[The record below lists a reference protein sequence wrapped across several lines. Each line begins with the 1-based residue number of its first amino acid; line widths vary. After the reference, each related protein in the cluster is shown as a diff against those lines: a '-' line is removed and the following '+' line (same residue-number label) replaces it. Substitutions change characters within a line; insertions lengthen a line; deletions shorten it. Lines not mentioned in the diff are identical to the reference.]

1 MIQTLSQVLALEAY
15 MSELWRDA
23 FLLHQRPYGNSSVM
37 AEMFTLDNGR
47 ISVIAKG
54 AKKPK
59 SKFFGVL
66 SPFSKLR
73 ITYRGKSELKTL
85 TNVDKEDIFSDSFSK
100 LSYTLLYIN
109 ELLIKILPQGAPQKE
124 LFNLYDKFLLEIKT
138 SNEIDVILRRFEI
151 DLLQML
157 GYGINFINEVDSG
170 QSIDADKLYDFVPEL
185 GFKESP
191 NGIFNGKEIIS
202 ISKLDFENI
211 NKKKFKSLTTMAIG
225 YSLDG
230 GDLKS
235 RQIFK
240 TLKK

>member
-124 LFNLYDKFLLEIKT
+124 LFDLYDKFLLEIKA
-138 SNEIDVILRRFEI
+138 SNEIDIILRRFEI
-151 DLLQML
+151 DLLEML

>member
-15 MSELWRDA
+15 MSELWHDA

-124 LFNLYDKFLLEIKT
+124 LFNLYDKFLLEIKN
-138 SNEIDVILRRFEI
+138 SNEIDIILRRFEI
-151 DLLQML
+151 DLLEML

>member
-1 MIQTLSQVLALEAY
+1 MT
-15 MSELWRDA
+15 ELWHDA
-23 FLLHQRPYGNSSVM
+23 FLLHQRPYGNTSVI
-37 AEMFTLDNGR
+37 AEMFTLENGR
-47 ISVIAKG
+47 ISVIARG

-73 ITYRGKSELKTL
+73 ITYRGRSELKTL
-85 TNVDKEDIFSDSFSK
+85 TNVDKEDIFTDSFSK

-109 ELLIKILPQGAPQKE
+109 ELLIKILPQGAPQNE
-124 LFNLYDKFLLEIKT
+124 LFNLYDKFLIEVK
-138 SNEIDVILRRFEI
+138 SCEEIDIVLRKFEL
-151 DLLQML
+151 DLLEML

-170 QSIDADKLYDFVPEL
+170 HIIEVNKSYDFVPEL

-191 NGIFNGKEIIS
+191 NGLFEGNEIVS
-202 ISKLDFENI
+202 ISKLNFTDI
-211 NKKKFKSLTTMAIG
+211 DKKKFKSLTTMAIG

-235 RQIFK
+235 REIFK

>member
-1 MIQTLSQVLALEAY
+1 MT
-15 MSELWRDA
+15 ELWHDA
-23 FLLHQRPYGNSSVM
+23 FLLHQRPYGNTSVI
-37 AEMFTLDNGR
+37 AEMFTFENGR
-47 ISVIAKG
+47 ISVIARG

-73 ITYRGKSELKTL
+73 ITYRGRSELKTL

-109 ELLIKILPQGAPQKE
+109 ELLMKILPHGAPQRE
-124 LFNLYDKFLLEIKT
+124 LFNLYGKFLKEVK
-138 SNEIDVILRRFEI
+138 SSKEIDIVLRKFEL
-151 DLLQML
+151 DLLEML
-157 GYGINFINEVDSG
+157 GYGINFENEVDAG
-170 QSIDADKLYDFVPEL
+170 HSIEVNKSYDFIPEL

-191 NGIFNGKEIIS
+191 NGLFDGHEIIS
-202 ISKLDFENI
+202 ISKFDFKDI
-211 NKKKFKSLTTMAIG
+211 NKKKFKALTTMAIS

-230 GDLKS
+230 DDLKS
-235 RQIFK
+235 RKIFK

>member
-1 MIQTLSQVLALEAY
+1 MT
-15 MSELWRDA
+15 ELWHDA
-23 FLLHQRPYGNSSVM
+23 FLLHQRPYGNTSVM
-37 AEMFTLDNGR
+37 AEMFTLENGR
-47 ISVIAKG
+47 ISVIARG

-66 SPFSKLR
+66 SP
-73 ITYRGKSELKTL
+73 
-85 TNVDKEDIFSDSFSK
+85 NVDKEDIFSNSFSK

-109 ELLIKILPQGAPQKE
+109 ELLIKILPQGAPQSE
-124 LFNLYDKFLLEIKT
+124 LFNLYDKFLMEVK
-138 SNEIDVILRRFEI
+138 SSKEIDIVLRRFELN
-151 DLLQML
+151 LLEML

-170 QSIDADKLYDFVPEL
+170 QSIKETKSYDFVPEL

-191 NGIFNGKEIIS
+191 NGLFEGNEIIS
-202 ISKLDFENI
+202 ISKLDYKNI

-235 RQIFK
+235 REIFK
-240 TLKK
+240 SLKK

>member
-124 LFNLYDKFLLEIKT
+124 LFYLYDRFLLEIKT
-138 SNEIDVILRRFEI
+138 SNEIDIILRRFEI
-151 DLLQML
+151 DLLEML

>member
-1 MIQTLSQVLALEAY
+1 MT
-15 MSELWRDA
+15 ELWHDA
-23 FLLHQRPYGNSSVM
+23 FLLHQRPYGNTSVI
-37 AEMFTLDNGR
+37 AEMFTLENGR
-47 ISVIAKG
+47 ISVIARG

-73 ITYRGKSELKTL
+73 ITYRGRSELKTL

-109 ELLIKILPQGAPQKE
+109 ELLIKILPQAAPQSE
-124 LFNLYDKFLLEIKT
+124 LFNLYDKFLIEVK
-138 SNEIDVILRRFEI
+138 SSEEIDIVLRKFEL
-151 DLLQML
+151 DLLEML
-157 GYGINFINEVDSG
+157 GYGINFITEVDSG
-170 QSIDADKLYDFVPEL
+170 QSIESNKSYDFVPEL

-191 NGIFNGKEIIS
+191 NGLFEGNEITS
-202 ISKLDFENI
+202 ISKFNFKDI

-235 RQIFK
+235 REIFK

>member
-124 LFNLYDKFLLEIKT
+124 LFNLYDKFLSEIKT
-138 SNEIDVILRRFEI
+138 SNEIDIILRRFEI
-151 DLLQML
+151 DLLEML

>member
-1 MIQTLSQVLALEAY
+1 MT
-15 MSELWRDA
+15 ELWHDA
-23 FLLHQRPYGNSSVM
+23 FLLHQRPYGNTSVI
-37 AEMFTLDNGR
+37 AEMFTLENGR
-47 ISVIAKG
+47 ISVIARG

-73 ITYRGKSELKTL
+73 ITYRGRSELKTL

-109 ELLIKILPQGAPQKE
+109 ELLMKILPQGATQSE
-124 LFNLYDKFLLEIKT
+124 LFSLYDEFLIEVKASEEIDIVLRKFELDLLE
-138 SNEIDVILRRFEI
+138 
-151 DLLQML
+151 ML

-170 QSIDADKLYDFVPEL
+170 QRIELNKSYDFVPEL

-191 NGIFNGKEIIS
+191 NGLFEGNEIIS
-202 ISKLDFENI
+202 ISKLNFKDI

-235 RQIFK
+235 REIFK

>member
-1 MIQTLSQVLALEAY
+1 

-23 FLLHQRPYGNSSVM
+23 FLLHQRPYGNTSVM

-138 SNEIDVILRRFEI
+138 SNEIDIILRRFEI
-151 DLLQML
+151 DLLEML

-191 NGIFNGKEIIS
+191 NGIFKGKEIIS

>member
-1 MIQTLSQVLALEAY
+1 MT
-15 MSELWRDA
+15 ELWHDA
-23 FLLHQRPYGNSSVM
+23 FLLHQRPYGNTSVM
-37 AEMFTLDNGR
+37 AEMFTLENGR
-47 ISVIAKG
+47 ISVIARG

-73 ITYRGKSELKTL
+73 ITYRGRSELKTL
-85 TNVDKEDIFSDSFSK
+85 TNVDKEDIFSNSFSK

-109 ELLIKILPQGAPQKE
+109 ELLIKILPQGAPQRE
-124 LFNLYDKFLLEIKT
+124 LFNLYDKFLMEVK
-138 SNEIDVILRRFEI
+138 SSKEIDIVLRRFELN
-151 DLLQML
+151 LLEML

-170 QSIDADKLYDFVPEL
+170 QSIKETKSYDFVPEL

-191 NGIFNGKEIIS
+191 NGLFEGIEIIS
-202 ISKLDFENI
+202 ISKLDYKNI

-235 RQIFK
+235 REIFK
-240 TLKK
+240 SLKK

>member
-1 MIQTLSQVLALEAY
+1 MT
-15 MSELWRDA
+15 ELWCDA
-23 FLLHQRPYGNSSVM
+23 FLLHQRPYGNTSVM

-47 ISVIAKG
+47 ISVIARG
-54 AKKPK
+54 AKNPK

-73 ITYRGKSELKTL
+73 ITYRGRSELKTL
-85 TNVDKEDIFSDSFSK
+85 TNVDKEDIFSNSFSK

-138 SNEIDVILRRFEI
+138 SNEIDIILRRFEI
-151 DLLQML
+151 DLLEML

-170 QSIDADKLYDFVPEL
+170 HSIDADKLYDFVPEL

>member
-138 SNEIDVILRRFEI
+138 SNEIDIILRRFEI
-151 DLLQML
+151 DLLEML

-170 QSIDADKLYDFVPEL
+170 QSIDADKLFDFVPEL

>member
-1 MIQTLSQVLALEAY
+1 MT
-15 MSELWRDA
+15 ELWHDA
-23 FLLHQRPYGNSSVM
+23 FLLHQRPYGNTSVM
-37 AEMFTLDNGR
+37 AEMFTLENGR
-47 ISVIAKG
+47 ISVIARG

-73 ITYRGKSELKTL
+73 ITYRGRSELKTL
-85 TNVDKEDIFSDSFSK
+85 TNVDKEDIFSNSFSK

-109 ELLIKILPQGAPQKE
+109 ELLIKILPQGAPQRE
-124 LFNLYDKFLLEIKT
+124 LFNLYDKFLMEVK
-138 SNEIDVILRRFEI
+138 SSKEIDIVLRRFELN
-151 DLLQML
+151 LLEML

-170 QSIDADKLYDFVPEL
+170 HSIELNKSYDFVPEL

-191 NGIFNGKEIIS
+191 NGLFEGNEIIS
-202 ISKLDFENI
+202 ISKLNFKDI
-211 NKKKFKSLTTMAIG
+211 NKKKFKSLTAMAIG

-235 RQIFK
+235 RKIFK

>member
-1 MIQTLSQVLALEAY
+1 
-15 MSELWRDA
+15 
-23 FLLHQRPYGNSSVM
+23 
-37 AEMFTLDNGR
+37 
-47 ISVIAKG
+47 
-54 AKKPK
+54 
-59 SKFFGVL
+59 
-66 SPFSKLR
+66 
-73 ITYRGKSELKTL
+73 
-85 TNVDKEDIFSDSFSK
+85 
-100 LSYTLLYIN
+100 
-109 ELLIKILPQGAPQKE
+109 
-124 LFNLYDKFLLEIKT
+124 
-138 SNEIDVILRRFEI
+138 
-151 DLLQML
+151 ML

-211 NKKKFKSLTTMAIG
+211 NKKKFKLLTTMAIG

>member
-1 MIQTLSQVLALEAY
+1 MT
-15 MSELWRDA
+15 ELWHDA
-23 FLLHQRPYGNSSVM
+23 FLLHQRPYGNTSVI
-37 AEMFTLDNGR
+37 AEIFTLENGR
-47 ISVIAKG
+47 ISVIARG

-73 ITYRGKSELKTL
+73 ITYRGRSELKTL

-109 ELLIKILPQGAPQKE
+109 ELLIKILPQSAPQSE
-124 LFNLYDKFLLEIKT
+124 LFNLYDKFLIEVKA
-138 SNEIDVILRRFEI
+138 SKEIDKVLRKFEL
-151 DLLQML
+151 DLLEML

-170 QSIDADKLYDFVPEL
+170 QRIELNKSYDFVPEL

-191 NGIFNGKEIIS
+191 NGLFEGNEIIS
-202 ISKLDFENI
+202 ISKLNFKDI

-235 RQIFK
+235 RKIFK

>member
-1 MIQTLSQVLALEAY
+1 MT
-15 MSELWRDA
+15 ELWHDA
-23 FLLHQRPYGNSSVM
+23 FLLHQRPYGNTSVI
-37 AEMFTLDNGR
+37 AEMFTLENGR
-47 ISVIAKG
+47 ISVIARG

-59 SKFFGVL
+59 AKFFGVL

-73 ITYRGKSELKTL
+73 ITYRGRSELKTL

-109 ELLIKILPQGAPQKE
+109 ELLIKILPQGAPQRE
-124 LFNLYDKFLLEIKT
+124 LFNLYDKFLIEVK
-138 SNEIDVILRRFEI
+138 SCEEIDIVLRKFEL
-151 DLLQML
+151 DLLEML

-170 QSIDADKLYDFVPEL
+170 HSIELNKSYVFVPEL

-191 NGIFNGKEIIS
+191 NGLFEGNEIIS
-202 ISKLDFENI
+202 ISKLNFTDI
-211 NKKKFKSLTTMAIG
+211 DKKKFKSLTTMAIG

-235 RQIFK
+235 REIFK

>member
-23 FLLHQRPYGNSSVM
+23 FLLHQRPYGNTSVM

-124 LFNLYDKFLLEIKT
+124 LFNLYDKFLLEIKA
-138 SNEIDVILRRFEI
+138 SNEIDIILRRFEI
-151 DLLQML
+151 DLLEML

>member
-1 MIQTLSQVLALEAY
+1 

-138 SNEIDVILRRFEI
+138 SNEIDIILRRFEI
-151 DLLQML
+151 DLLEML

>member
-23 FLLHQRPYGNSSVM
+23 FLLHQRPYGNSSIM

-138 SNEIDVILRRFEI
+138 NNEIDIILRRFEI
-151 DLLQML
+151 DLLEML

>member
-1 MIQTLSQVLALEAY
+1 

-124 LFNLYDKFLLEIKT
+124 LFNLYDKFLLEIKA
-138 SNEIDVILRRFEI
+138 SNEIDIILRRFEI
-151 DLLQML
+151 DLLEML

>member
-1 MIQTLSQVLALEAY
+1 MT
-15 MSELWRDA
+15 ELWHDA
-23 FLLHQRPYGNSSVM
+23 FLLHQRPYGNTSVI
-37 AEMFTLDNGR
+37 AEMFTLENGR
-47 ISVIAKG
+47 ISVIARG

-73 ITYRGKSELKTL
+73 ITYRGRSELKTL

-109 ELLIKILPQGAPQKE
+109 ELLIKILPQGASQSE
-124 LFNLYDKFLLEIKT
+124 LFNLYDKFLIEVKA
-138 SNEIDVILRRFEI
+138 SEEIDIVLRKFEL
-151 DLLQML
+151 DLLEML

-170 QSIDADKLYDFVPEL
+170 HSIELNKSYDFVPEL

-191 NGIFNGKEIIS
+191 NGLFEGNEIIS
-202 ISKLDFENI
+202 ISKLNFTDI
-211 NKKKFKSLTTMAIG
+211 DKKKFKSLTTMAIG

-235 RQIFK
+235 REIFK

>member
-1 MIQTLSQVLALEAY
+1 

-138 SNEIDVILRRFEI
+138 SNEIDIILRRFEI
-151 DLLQML
+151 ELLEML

>member
-1 MIQTLSQVLALEAY
+1 MT
-15 MSELWRDA
+15 ELWCDA
-23 FLLHQRPYGNSSVM
+23 FLLHQRPYGNTSVM

-47 ISVIAKG
+47 ISVIARG
-54 AKKPK
+54 AKNPK

-73 ITYRGKSELKTL
+73 ITYRGRSELKTL
-85 TNVDKEDIFSDSFSK
+85 TNVDKEDIFSNSFSK

-138 SNEIDVILRRFEI
+138 SNEIDIILRRFEI
-151 DLLQML
+151 DLLEML

-170 QSIDADKLYDFVPEL
+170 HSIDADKLYDFVPEL

-211 NKKKFKSLTTMAIG
+211 NKKKIKSLTTMAIG

>member
-1 MIQTLSQVLALEAY
+1 

-23 FLLHQRPYGNSSVM
+23 FLLHQRPYGNTSVM

-138 SNEIDVILRRFEI
+138 SNEIDIILRRFEI
-151 DLLQML
+151 DLLEML

>member
-1 MIQTLSQVLALEAY
+1 MT
-15 MSELWRDA
+15 ELWHDA
-23 FLLHQRPYGNSSVM
+23 FLLHQRPYGNTSVI
-37 AEMFTLDNGR
+37 AEMFTLENGR
-47 ISVIAKG
+47 ISVIARG

-73 ITYRGKSELKTL
+73 ITYRGRSELKTL

-109 ELLIKILPQGAPQKE
+109 ELLIKILPQGATQSE
-124 LFNLYDKFLLEIKT
+124 LFSLYDKFLIEVKA
-138 SNEIDVILRRFEI
+138 SEEIDIVLRKFEL
-151 DLLQML
+151 DLLEML

-170 QSIDADKLYDFVPEL
+170 QRIELNKSYDFVPEL

-191 NGIFNGKEIIS
+191 NGLFEGNEIIS
-202 ISKLDFENI
+202 ISKLNFKDI

-235 RQIFK
+235 REIFK

>member
-23 FLLHQRPYGNSSVM
+23 FLLHQRPYGNTSVM

-124 LFNLYDKFLLEIKT
+124 LFHLYDKFLLEIKT
-138 SNEIDVILRRFEI
+138 SNEIDIILRRFEI
-151 DLLQML
+151 DLLEML

>member
-1 MIQTLSQVLALEAY
+1 MTEA
-15 MSELWRDA
+15 WHDA
-23 FLLHQRPYGNSSVM
+23 FLLHQRPYSNTSVM
-37 AEMFTLDNGR
+37 AEMFTLDKGR
-47 ISVIAKG
+47 ISVIARG

-73 ITYRGKSELKTL
+73 ITFRGRSDLKTL

-109 ELLIKILPQGAPQKE
+109 ELLIKILPQGAPQE
-124 LFNLYDKFLLEIKT
+124 DLFNLYDKFLLEAKISK
-138 SNEIDVILRRFEI
+138 EI
-151 DLLQML
+151 DLVLRKFELNLLEIL
-157 GYGINFINEVDSG
+157 GYGINFMTDVDFG
-170 QSIDADKLYDFVPEL
+170 NKIDEKKSYDFVPEL
-185 GFKESP
+185 GFKESI
-191 NGIFNGKEIIS
+191 NGLFEGSEIIS
-202 ISKLDFENI
+202 ISKMSFEGI

-240 TLKK
+240 TLKR

>member
-23 FLLHQRPYGNSSVM
+23 FLLHQRPYGNTSVM

-124 LFNLYDKFLLEIKT
+124 LFHLYDKFLLEIKT
-138 SNEIDVILRRFEI
+138 SNEIDIILRRFEI
-151 DLLQML
+151 DLLEML

-240 TLKK
+240 SLKK

>member
-1 MIQTLSQVLALEAY
+1 
-15 MSELWRDA
+15 
-23 FLLHQRPYGNSSVM
+23 M

-47 ISVIAKG
+47 ISVIARG

-59 SKFFGVL
+59 SKFFGIL

-73 ITYRGKSELKTL
+73 ITYRGRSDLKTL
-85 TNVDKEDIFSDSFSK
+85 TNVDKEDIFSNSFSK

-109 ELLIKILPQGAPQKE
+109 ELLIKILPQGATQSE
-124 LFNLYDKFLLEIKT
+124 LFNLYDKFLIEVKST
-138 SNEIDVILRRFEI
+138 EEIDIVLRKFEL
-151 DLLQML
+151 DLLEML
-157 GYGINFINEVDSG
+157 GYGINFLSEVDSG
-170 QSIDADKLYDFVPEL
+170 LGIDQNRFYDFVPEL

-191 NGIFNGKEIIS
+191 NGIFEGNEIIS
-202 ISKLDFENI
+202 ISKLEFQNI
-211 NKKKFKSLTTMAIG
+211 NKKKFKSLTTMAIN

>member
-1 MIQTLSQVLALEAY
+1 

-124 LFNLYDKFLLEIKT
+124 LFDLYDKFLLEIKT
-138 SNEIDVILRRFEI
+138 SNEIDIILRRFEI
-151 DLLQML
+151 DLLEML

>member
-1 MIQTLSQVLALEAY
+1 MT
-15 MSELWRDA
+15 ELWHDA
-23 FLLHQRPYGNSSVM
+23 FLLHQRPYGNTSVI
-37 AEMFTLDNGR
+37 AEMFTLENGR
-47 ISVIAKG
+47 ISVIARG

-73 ITYRGKSELKTL
+73 ITYRGRSELKTL

-109 ELLIKILPQGAPQKE
+109 ELLIKILPQSAPQSE
-124 LFNLYDKFLLEIKT
+124 LFNLYDKFLIEVKA
-138 SNEIDVILRRFEI
+138 SEEIDIVLRKFEL
-151 DLLQML
+151 DLLEML

-170 QSIDADKLYDFVPEL
+170 QRIELNKSYDFVPEL

-191 NGIFNGKEIIS
+191 NGLFEGNEIIS
-202 ISKLDFENI
+202 ISKLNFKDI
-211 NKKKFKSLTTMAIG
+211 NKKKFKSLTAMAIG

-235 RQIFK
+235 REIFK

>member
-1 MIQTLSQVLALEAY
+1 

-23 FLLHQRPYGNSSVM
+23 FLLHQRPYGNTSVM

-124 LFNLYDKFLLEIKT
+124 LFDLYDKFLLEIKT
-138 SNEIDVILRRFEI
+138 SNEIDIILRRFEI
-151 DLLQML
+151 DLLEML